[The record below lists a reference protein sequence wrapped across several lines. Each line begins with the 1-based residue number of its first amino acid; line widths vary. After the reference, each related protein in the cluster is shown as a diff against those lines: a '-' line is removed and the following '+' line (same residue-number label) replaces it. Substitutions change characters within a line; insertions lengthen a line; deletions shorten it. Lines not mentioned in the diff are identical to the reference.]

1 MTLQAIRRFFEQ
13 PVEDSIT
20 LYDASIP
27 VFTDNQTYVDNDAES
42 EFVLMRVNFG
52 PTTEQT
58 FCGPMERIRGS
69 LVVEIYTP
77 KGRGP
82 GRAQEI
88 ASEVAFALNSLPR
101 HTSTTTP
108 DVVSGRI
115 NEINGPTF
123 TSLDGR
129 PHQLTRLSCGFQA
142 AYS

>member
-20 LYDASIP
+20 LYDGSIP

-82 GRAQEI
+82 GRGQTLAT
-88 ASEVAFALNSLPR
+88 AVMRSLNNLPR
-101 HTSTTTP
+101 HTNTTTP
-108 DVVSGRI
+108 GVVSGGI

>member
-13 PVEDSIT
+13 PVEAGLHGVDPT
-20 LYDASIP
+20 LK
-27 VFTDNQTYVDNDAES
+27 VLTDNQTYVSDNAET
-42 EFVLMRVNFG
+42 EFVLLRVNFG

-101 HTSTTTP
+101 HTNTTTP

-123 TSLDGR
+123 TPLDGR
-129 PHQLTRLSCGFQA
+129 PHLLTRLSCGFQA

>member
-13 PVEDSIT
+13 PVEAGLHGVDPT
-20 LYDASIP
+20 LK

-88 ASEVAFALNSLPR
+88 ASEVASALNSLPR
-101 HTSTTTP
+101 HTDTTTP

>member
-1 MTLQAIRRFFEQ
+1 MTLQAVRRFFEQ
-13 PVEDSIT
+13 PVETGLRGVDPT
-20 LYDASIP
+20 LK
-27 VFTDNQTYVDNDAES
+27 VFTDNQTYVSDNAES

-101 HTSTTTP
+101 HTNTTTP

-123 TSLDGR
+123 TPLDGR
-129 PHQLTRLSCGFQA
+129 PHLLTRLSCGFQA

>member
-13 PVEDSIT
+13 PVEDGIT
-20 LYDASIP
+20 TYDATIP
-27 VFTDNQTYVDNDAES
+27 VFTDNQIYVDNDSET

-58 FCGPMERIRGS
+58 FCEPMERIRGS

-82 GRAQEI
+82 GQGQKI
-88 ASEVAFALNSLPR
+88 ASVVTFALNNLPR
-101 HTSTTTP
+101 FSNITLPGT
-108 DVVSGRI
+108 VSGRI
-115 NEINGPTF
+115 NEISGPTF
-123 TSLDGR
+123 TPLDQR
-129 PHQLTRLSCGFQA
+129 PYLLTRLSCGFQA

>member
-13 PVEDSIT
+13 PVEASIT
-20 LYDASIP
+20 TYDATIP

-58 FCGPMERIRGS
+58 FCGPVERIRGS

-82 GRAQEI
+82 GRGQILATAI
-88 ASEVAFALNSLPR
+88 MHSLNNLPR
-101 HTSTTTP
+101 SLNLTGGGT
-108 DVVSGRI
+108 VSGRVL
-115 NEINGPTF
+115 ELNGPTF
-123 TSLDGR
+123 TPLDGR
-129 PHQLTRLSCGFQA
+129 PHLLTRLSGGFQA
-142 AYS
+142 AYT